1 MKMKTMMMTGRLAR
15 MSKEEIY
22 HLWRLVC
29 EHERNRD
36 DELDFI
42 DKYGDNQNFFWN
54 DDVVKRHDEIL
65 DSIRTSREQ
74 LKSGFRK
81 VLGDNTLEF

>member
-1 MKMKTMMMTGRLAR
+1 MKMKTMTRRVTR

-22 HLWRLVC
+22 HLWRLVR

-36 DELDFI
+36 DELDFM
-42 DKYGDNQNFFWN
+42 DKHGDDLSDFWT
-54 DDVVKRHDEIL
+54 DEVSERHDEIL

-81 VLGDNTLEF
+81 ILGDNTLEF

>member
-1 MKMKTMMMTGRLAR
+1 

-22 HLWRLVC
+22 HLWRLVR

-54 DDVVKRHDEIL
+54 DDVIRRHDEIL
-65 DSIRTSREQ
+65 DSIRTSREK
-74 LKSGFRK
+74 LRGAFRDA
-81 VLGDNTLEF
+81 LNDSSLEF

>member
-1 MKMKTMMMTGRLAR
+1 MKMMKTMTRRVAMT
-15 MSKEEIY
+15 SKEEIY
-22 HLWRLVC
+22 HLWRLVR

-54 DDVVKRHDEIL
+54 DDVIRRHDEIL
-65 DSIRTSREQ
+65 ESIRESREQ

-81 VLGDNTLEF
+81 VLDDNALEF

>member
-1 MKMKTMMMTGRLAR
+1 MMKTMTLRGMAVR

-22 HLWRLVC
+22 HLWRLVR

-65 DSIRTSREQ
+65 ESIRESREQ

-81 VLGDNTLEF
+81 ALDDNTLEF

>member
-1 MKMKTMMMTGRLAR
+1 MKTMRGRVMR
-15 MSKEEIY
+15 MSKEEVY
-22 HLWRLVC
+22 YLWRLVK

-65 DSIRTSREQ
+65 ESIRESREH

-81 VLGDNTLEF
+81 VLEDNSLEF